1 MFTLMFSGEQEKA
14 NQEVIEPLTKCAT
27 AGLEQP
33 AE

>member
-1 MFTLMFSGEQEKA
+1 MFSGEQEKA

-33 AE
+33 EQ